1 LSRCACGL
9 LLSGNRSI
17 IVGNTAYYY
26 QDIYTR
32 LRVSVYIPAEG
43 AAFVLPPYSVHIV
56 FRPPVSRPLSRLPDQ
71 FLRRMQC
78 LPLPSFG
85 KQFHHLVFILEILSH
100 PRNFDIPEILT
111 FPKRSIGTH
120 RKLHPSS
127 SFHEHDLCGH

>member
-1 LSRCACGL
+1 MSRCACGL

-43 AAFVLPPYSVHIV
+43 AAFVLPPYSVLYSVHQLVDPCHVCLTSFLDECSV
-56 FRPPVSRPLSRLPDQ
+56 FLGHVSGNKSITLYSSLKYYPTP
-71 FLRRMQC
+71 
-78 LPLPSFG
+78 
-85 KQFHHLVFILEILSH
+85 EI
-100 PRNFDIPEILT
+100 DIPEILT

-120 RKLHPSS
+120 RKLHPCS